1 MPLELERPKLS
12 AEEERLPY
20 AKYFHKPLAP
30 IPQEKLDIWNGPAA
44 DPAAALPFAA
54 RGRFQD
60 ADVPG
65 LDNGF
70 CVAPDG
76 TGFVAN
82 TTFMP
87 GVTAEMFNWW
97 FGWHSVTSD
106 LRYKLWDPEDHCTR
120 APTGPTT

>member
-65 LDNGF
+65 LDNGTLEAINP
-70 CVAPDG
+70 VEENDSLWYDPD
-76 TGFVAN
+76 N
-82 TTFMP
+82 
-87 GVTAEMFNWW
+87 AEM
-97 FGWHSVTSD
+97 V
-106 LRYKLWDPEDHCTR
+106 L
-120 APTGPTT
+120 APSKC

>member
-87 GVTAEMFNWW
+87 GVRSTISASSTLADTLSLAVDAILN
-97 FGWHSVTSD
+97 SN
-106 LRYKLWDPEDHCTR
+106 
-120 APTGPTT
+120 

>member
-1 MPLELERPKLS
+1 MMDRPVMTAEEAKLS
-12 AEEERLPY
+12 Y
-20 AKYFHKPLAP
+20 AKYFDRPMAP
-30 IPQEKLDIWNGPAA
+30 IPQEKLDIWKGPAA
-44 DPAAALPFAA
+44 PAASALPFAERA
-54 RGRFQD
+54 RFQD

-70 CVAPDG
+70 TVAADG

-106 LRYKLWDPEDHCTR
+106 LRYKIWNHDDHWYARADRPE
-120 APTGPTT
+120 